1 MALTMKLNPAFVS
14 ETAQVR
20 VIEEIVEPEVVRFQT
35 VNADQAFSASIVN
48 IFQAR
53 IDAIPETQS
62 I

>member
-35 VNADQAFSASIVN
+35 VNGAPAVLDSIVKT
-48 IFQAR
+48 FHTR
-53 IDAIPETQS
+53 VDLIPETQS